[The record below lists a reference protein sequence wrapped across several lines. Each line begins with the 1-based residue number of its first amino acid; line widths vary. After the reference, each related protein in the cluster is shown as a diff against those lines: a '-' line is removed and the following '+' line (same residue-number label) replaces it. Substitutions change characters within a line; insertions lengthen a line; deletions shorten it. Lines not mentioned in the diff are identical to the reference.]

1 MGRSD
6 LPVPRVRLRLRI
18 AVVPCLLAALAAA
31 AVPTASAASPAAAPG
46 TATGQSRLFAATG
59 TVQVAFT
66 PGDPVDEILIGLIGQ
81 ARQQVLVQAFSFT
94 HKRIARALV
103 DAHRRGVRVEVLA
116 DDRQDRQLEG
126 SVLADLVR
134 NGVTV
139 WLDPKQSSAH
149 NKVMIIDG
157 GTPGAVLVTGSYN
170 FTNQAEHENAE
181 NLLVIKGHPELSKW
195 YCDNFFK
202 HQAHCKPAQIKEGE
216 QRDRHSAA
224 TTQHA
229 HKAA

>member
-6 LPVPRVRLRLRI
+6 LPVPRERLRPRVALVR
-18 AVVPCLLAALAAA
+18 CLLAALVTT
-31 AVPTASAASPAAAPG
+31 AVPAASAASPAAAG
-46 TATGQSRLFAATG
+46 ETATGQSRLFSATG

-66 PGDPVDEILIGLIGQ
+66 PGDPVDEILIGVIGQ

-149 NKVMIIDG
+149 NKVMIIDA
-157 GTPGAVLVTGSYN
+157 GTPAAVLVTGSYN
-170 FTNQAEHENAE
+170 FTYSAQRRNAE
-181 NLLVIKGHPELSKW
+181 NVLVMRGNPGLAAAFVTNW
-195 YCDNFFK
+195 QRLRG
-202 HQAHCKPAQIKEGE
+202 QARPYRTGPMP
-216 QRDRHSAA
+216 
-224 TTQHA
+224 
-229 HKAA
+229 

>member
-1 MGRSD
+1 MG
-6 LPVPRVRLRLRI
+6 LAVRLAVEFIARAARI
-18 AVVPCLLAALAAA
+18 AAILGCALAATLA
-31 AVPTASAASPAAAPG
+31 TAQPG
-46 TATGQSRLFAATG
+46 LAQGQSRLFTATG

-66 PGDPVDEILIGLIGQ
+66 PGDPVDEILVGVIGQ

-139 WLDPKQSSAH
+139 WLDPQQSSAH
-149 NKVMIIDG
+149 NKVLIIDA
-157 GTPGAVLVTGSYN
+157 GTPSAVLVTGSYN
-170 FTNQAEHENAE
+170 FTWSAQRRNAE
-181 NLLVIKGHPELSKW
+181 NILVMRGNPDLAEAFTANW
-195 YCDNFFK
+195 
-202 HQAHCKPAQIKEGE
+202 
-216 QRDRHSAA
+216 QRLRV
-224 TTQHA
+224 HA
-229 HKAA
+229 RAYRSRSER

>member
-149 NKVMIIDG
+149 NKVMIIDA

-170 FTNQAEHENAE
+170 FTYSAQRRNAE
-181 NLLVIKGHPELSKW
+181 NVLVMRGNPGLAAAFVANW
-195 YCDNFFK
+195 QRLRA
-202 HQAHCKPAQIKEGE
+202 QA
-216 QRDRHSAA
+216 RDYRQPPQAVLRK
-224 TTQHA
+224 Q
-229 HKAA
+229 